1 MLGKLDAYEKSKT
14 PLEFDGEELVMISAY
29 GATPHKAEVSRVLGE
44 SKGAGVRAVK
54 NLIAKNRAVEAFG
67 ASSSFKAPA
76 AYLADAVVAR
86 VGPLLANIHSWDFD
100 MWAVVDAVGDQRLA
114 AKVLAD
120 EVLVKAR
127 DLAPGPYGAVVRT
140 CVDAIVAGYED
151 VAYHNCLHGADCMQ
165 SLHATLAKSPKYE
178 AALALDR
185 ADLESS
191 TRLPCIRTAVDDD
204 NDHTLLVVLLAAL
217 AHDVGHV
224 GLTNAYLVETG
235 HDFAVRYNDQSPLEN
250 YHVATALS
258 IVEAKG
264 FWDSFDAPGKRMG
277 RLYWIECVLATDM
290 AHHMAA
296 MAQLDGLLRKEGA
309 AGDAATP
316 ANHLAVVKAIVHACD
331 ISAPTKPVKTHLR
344 WTDLVMEEFYAQAEN
359 GAGKECEIPNFKGS
373 DLGHAEKELANGKAK
388 PSVPP
393 RGSVVLGKFQ
403 LGFIGFIRPLFAKI
417 AAIPSVDFDA
427 PLKNIDVVKNH
438 WIAETEPK
446 PADKLPAL

>member
-1 MLGKLDAYEKSKT
+1 M
-14 PLEFDGEELVMISAY
+14 
-29 GATPHKAEVSRVLGE
+29 
-44 SKGAGVRAVK
+44 
-54 NLIAKNRAVEAFG
+54 
-67 ASSSFKAPA
+67 
-76 AYLADAVVAR
+76 
-86 VGPLLANIHSWDFD
+86 
-100 MWAVVDAVGDQRLA
+100 
-114 AKVLAD
+114 
-120 EVLVKAR
+120 
-127 DLAPGPYGAVVRT
+127 
-140 CVDAIVAGYED
+140 
-151 VAYHNCLHGADCMQ
+151 
-165 SLHATLAKSPKYE
+165 
-178 AALALDR
+178 
-185 ADLESS
+185 S
-191 TRLPCIRTAVDDD
+191 TQAVDDD

-250 YHVATALS
+250 YHVATALA

-344 WTDLVMEEFYAQAEN
+344 WTDLVMEEFYAQAE
-359 GAGKECEIPNFKGS
+359 
-373 DLGHAEKELANGKAK
+373 KELANGKAK

>member
-1 MLGKLDAYEKSKT
+1 M
-14 PLEFDGEELVMISAY
+14 MSA
-29 GATPHKAEVSRVLGE
+29 
-44 SKGAGVRAVK
+44 
-54 NLIAKNRAVEAFG
+54 
-67 ASSSFKAPA
+67 
-76 AYLADAVVAR
+76 
-86 VGPLLANIHSWDFD
+86 
-100 MWAVVDAVGDQRLA
+100 Q
-114 AKVLAD
+114 
-120 EVLVKAR
+120 
-127 DLAPGPYGAVVRT
+127 
-140 CVDAIVAGYED
+140 
-151 VAYHNCLHGADCMQ
+151 
-165 SLHATLAKSPKYE
+165 
-178 AALALDR
+178 
-185 ADLESS
+185 
-191 TRLPCIRTAVDDD
+191 AVDDD

-250 YHVATALS
+250 YHVATALA

-359 GAGKECEIPNFKGS
+359 GAGKESEIPNFKGS
-373 DLGHAEKELANGKAK
+373 DLGRFPLVSADFWTSDHLSER
-388 PSVPP
+388 PRSVDA
-393 RGSVVLGKFQ
+393 
-403 LGFIGFIRPLFAKI
+403 FIGTRARGTLT
-417 AAIPSVDFDA
+417 
-427 PLKNIDVVKNH
+427 LKR
-438 WIAETEPK
+438 T
-446 PADKLPAL
+446 

>member
-76 AYLADAVVAR
+76 AY
-86 VGPLLANIHSWDFD
+86 F
-100 MWAVVDAVGDQRLA
+100 GD
-114 AKVLAD
+114 
-120 EVLVKAR
+120 
-127 DLAPGPYGAVVRT
+127 
-140 CVDAIVAGYED
+140 D
-151 VAYHNCLHGADCMQ
+151 VAA
-165 SLHATLAKSPKYE
+165 
-178 AALALDR
+178 R
-185 ADLESS
+185 
-191 TRLPCIRTAVDDD
+191 AVDDD

-446 PADKLPAL
+446 PADKLPALWAPPPHRVSLSCLSWSVARRSRGTSLAG